1 MLVVEPTEPAL
12 REAALAAHTAWAALP
27 AHTAGAAL
35 WELVAAHKV
44 LAALAHMAALADKTG
59 MVLADEAMG
68 ETVGTNLFRMLI

>member
-12 REAALAAHTAWAALP
+12 REAALA

-44 LAALAHMAALADKTG
+44 LAALAHMAALALMAEVADRTG
-59 MVLADEAMG
+59 MALADEAMG
-68 ETVGTNLFRMLI
+68 ETAGTNLFRMLI